1 MDPSRTVEPIH
12 TRHLSAEVKGHWVA
26 LRNGEVIEV
35 GSTFDEVMLN
45 LHRRDITNV
54 TVMRIPAEAEAELV
68 GLG

>member
-1 MDPSRTVEPIH
+1 MEPIR
-12 TRHLSAEVKGHWVA
+12 TQHLSGEVKGHWVA
-26 LRNGEVIEV
+26 FRNGEVVEV
-35 GSTFDEVMLN
+35 GSSFDEVMLN